1 MVDSTTSILPT
12 GTPLRSLRGSAKSVV
27 GVLLDIDDTLVDTRG
42 AFRHAL
48 GVVAESYLPA
58 GYDVE
63 QMTSHW
69 RADVS
74 GWYRAHARGELT
86 HREQR
91 KRRANELHEAFG
103 GPVLDD
109 PAYAEWDDVFE
120 AGFKEGW
127 RAHSDAH
134 ELLDT
139 LDRYGIEY
147 GAVSNAES
155 GYQEMKLSR
164 VGLKRVRMLV
174 GVDRFGVGKPDRR
187 VFLEGA
193 RLLGLDPAMVA
204 YVGDEKDIDAAAAV
218 DAGLALGIWLDRP
231 GGHPQPGSIA
241 DGVIRVESLAQ
252 IPEALQLTC

>member
-1 MVDSTTSILPT
+1 MVDSTTSAVLST
-12 GTPLRSLRGSAKSVV
+12 RRGSAKTVV

-48 GVVAESYLPA
+48 GVVADRYLPQ

-63 QMTSHW
+63 AMTTHW
-69 RADVS
+69 RTDAS
-74 GWYRAHARGELT
+74 GWYRSHARGELT

-103 GPVLDD
+103 GPTLDD
-109 PAYAEWDDVFE
+109 AGYQAWDDVFE

-127 RAHSDAH
+127 RAHPDAQ

-139 LDRYGIEY
+139 LDRCGIEY
-147 GAVSNAES
+147 GAVSNADHS
-155 GYQEMKLSR
+155 YQEMKLAR
-164 VGLKRVRMLV
+164 VGLKRVPMLV
-174 GVDRFGVGKPDRR
+174 GVDRFGVGKPDSR

-231 GGHPQPGSIA
+231 GSHPQPGGMA
-241 DGVIRVESLAQ
+241 DGVVRVESLAG
-252 IPEALQLTC
+252 IPDALHLTC